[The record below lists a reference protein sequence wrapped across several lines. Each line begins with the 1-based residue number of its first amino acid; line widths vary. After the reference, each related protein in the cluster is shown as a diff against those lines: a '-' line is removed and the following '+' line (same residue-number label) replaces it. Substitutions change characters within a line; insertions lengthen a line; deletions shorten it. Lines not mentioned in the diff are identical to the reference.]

1 MPTSV
6 EHAESMTFAI
16 ISSCFWIS
24 ITILTPDQSYK
35 IYSSQIIGFL
45 DYLLAR
51 ITCGKS
57 SVPNTQLILKSD
69 RFSTLEN
76 GITCYFFI
84 IEALFYF
91 WFDILSNKNSKK
103 EHEQKDSGNRYT
115 YFFIVHSVDYHLK
128 VRWLAF
134 VPQEWGDKVQRLSSN
149 FWFFP
154 YILQI
159 QQSLELLSIWYS
171 QLFNCLFLLS
181 KIEFP
186 WCYGLLQEYSLSTQL
201 LGYRFSLASS
211 GFGDCSL

>member
-6 EHAESMTFAI
+6 EHAESMAFAI

-24 ITILTPDQSYK
+24 ITILTLDQSYK

-57 SVPNTQLILKSD
+57 SVPNTQLILNSE
-69 RFSTLEN
+69 RFSTIEN
-76 GITCYFFI
+76 SITYYFFI
-84 IEALFYF
+84 IEAWFYF

-134 VPQEWGDKVQRLSSN
+134 APQEWGGRVQRLPSS
-149 FWFFP
+149 F
-154 YILQI
+154 
-159 QQSLELLSIWYS
+159 
-171 QLFNCLFLLS
+171 
-181 KIEFP
+181 
-186 WCYGLLQEYSLSTQL
+186 
-201 LGYRFSLASS
+201 
-211 GFGDCSL
+211 